1 MRNVFQI
8 PEENFLLILVA
19 TEASTDFERS
29 KKPKGK
35 SDIEKNLQKYGNY
48 NNYNN
53 NSSNCKKRDKSITSR
68 HTKNLTSTNI
78 RDLKDKNISNNHNC
92 LKLPEDLVLDLCMLL
107 EP

>member
-35 SDIEKNLQKYGNY
+35 SDIEKYLQKYY
-48 NNYNN
+48 NHNNN
-53 NSSNCKKRDKSITSR
+53 NSSNCKKETKVSLADIQKSLI
-68 HTKNLTSTNI
+68 STNI

>member
-35 SDIEKNLQKYGNY
+35 SDIEKICKSTTTTTTPTTTAVTVKKETKVSLADVQK
-48 NNYNN
+48 
-53 NSSNCKKRDKSITSR
+53 T
-68 HTKNLTSTNI
+68 
-78 RDLKDKNISNNHNC
+78 
-92 LKLPEDLVLDLCMLL
+92 
-107 EP
+107 